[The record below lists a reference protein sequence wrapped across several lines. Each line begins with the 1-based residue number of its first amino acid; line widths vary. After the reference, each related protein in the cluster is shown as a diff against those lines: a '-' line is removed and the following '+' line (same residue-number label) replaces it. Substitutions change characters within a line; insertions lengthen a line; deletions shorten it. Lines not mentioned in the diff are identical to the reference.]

1 MTTLREL
8 YATLELLY
16 PDAGAEQWDAVGVVT
31 GDLDSVVERVLLAVD
46 AVDATVADALET
58 STDVLI
64 VHHPLLLRGV
74 TSISED
80 GYKGRLLAR
89 LIRGGCALIAAH
101 TNADVVEY
109 GPTAAIMAGLGV
121 HETVPIRPSAQR
133 TDRGIGL
140 VGDLA
145 EPIPLEE
152 FARRVAAL
160 MPPTVA
166 GVRVAGDPELPVRR
180 VACCSGAG
188 DSLLGDSAVT
198 GADVYVTSDLRH
210 HPASEAREQA
220 LLRGGTPALVDVSH
234 AASESLWLR
243 DAATRLQ
250 AAHPGLKITLS
261 GRNTDP
267 WSFRVGDP
275 EAAEAGTAEWSTR

>member
-31 GDLDSVVERVLLAVD
+31 GDLDADIERILLAVD
-46 AVDATVADALET
+46 AVGTTVTEALDASA
-58 STDVLI
+58 DVLI

-74 TSISED
+74 TSVNED
-80 GYKGRLLAR
+80 TYKGRLLAR
-89 LIRGGCALIAAH
+89 LIRGRCALIAAH

-121 HETVPIRPSAQR
+121 SATVPIRPSANR
-133 TDRGIGL
+133 PDRGLGL
-140 VGDLA
+140 VGELPEAISLA
-145 EPIPLEE
+145 A
-152 FARRVAAL
+152 FARRVAEL
-160 MPPTVA
+160 MPPTAA
-166 GVRVAGDPELPVRR
+166 GVRVAGDPSQPIRR

-188 DSLLGDSAVT
+188 DSLLNDAAVT
-198 GADVYVTSDLRH
+198 GADVYLTSDLRH

-234 AASESLWLR
+234 AASESLWLQ
-243 DAATRLQ
+243 DAAARLG
-250 AAHPGLKITLS
+250 AAHPELDITIS

-267 WSFRVGDP
+267 WSFRVGDTAQP
-275 EAAEAGTAEWSTR
+275 EPGTAEWSTR